1 LHLSNFIEV
10 SEGVSIS
17 VEAIQEVE
25 STPTG
30 CIVHTQRAS
39 YPSAFPYQLF
49 LSLLLQKEEVE
60 TQEIKLDQKSQNAL
74 NSLGHH
80 FAG

>member
-1 LHLSNFIEV
+1 MSFIEV
-10 SEGVSIS
+10 SEGISINT
-17 VEAIQEVE
+17 EFIDTVE

-30 CIVHTQRAS
+30 CVVHTSRGS
-39 YPSAFPYQLF
+39 YSSAFPYRLL
-49 LSLLLQKEEVE
+49 LSLIMDKETVEPQKVVLEE
-60 TQEIKLDQKSQNAL
+60 KAQNAL